1 LTFLTLARVVPLR
14 RLGVSDAEFEY
25 RWMDGAAMQR
35 CSRLVREL
43 EQSCSDAL
51 KSTDVLVPV
60 NGGPEISGIRMA
72 MLALAARLVSE
83 AEGEE
88 SGKSS
93 ADISIYKRIF
103 RKISD

>member
-1 LTFLTLARVVPLR
+1 MRNSSTVGWTAQRCNVVK
-14 RLGVSDAEFEY
+14 RLG
-25 RWMDGAAMQR
+25 
-35 CSRLVREL
+35 REL

-60 NGGPEISGIRMA
+60 KCGPEISGIRMA